1 MDNFSFVRQNTNDSD
16 ISSEFSNSMPMQES
30 KKQQNERRTNQL
42 INKTLKFM
50 DKSKDLIQFTKKIFI
65 PKVKR
70 NLFL

>member
-1 MDNFSFVRQNTNDSD
+1 MDNFSFVRRNTNDSD